1 MEGARKVGTEFALL
15 TLILV
20 TGLISARPLVLL
32 LALPIAAHLT
42 LGLALAS
49 GHRDLRVQRSLSDH
63 RMHEGGTV
71 QVHIAAEK
79 SGPAPELVMVSDDRS
94 LARYVTEGSTSLV
107 DYVPRVGS
115 LTLSYVSQP
124 RRGFYPLDGAHVS
137 VRDVLGFATWEGYM
151 PCSTPLWVLPR
162 YARAGQVNVSPRRTL
177 PRPGT
182 APSRRDGV
190 GVQFLGTRPYIPGDD
205 LRRINWKT
213 LAHREQ
219 LVINLYEGERAAEV
233 TVILDGRD
241 RVYHEIGGRDLFEQ
255 AVRACAALCDS
266 TIGDGH
272 RTALLLY
279 GERLE
284 WVVYGSGRRHLEGI
298 LQGLAKAELG
308 HSEAFADL
316 GNLPARLFPGRS
328 SVVIVSP
335 FAPGDE
341 QVLGMLRARGYDVLA
356 LVPDPFPSA
365 RTRQPATDWHRD
377 RTPISHQTGTP
388 LRLASQFM
396 AIERELLL
404 RVLMSAG
411 VRVALWDV
419 NNALAPLLKSAWG
432 KRR

>member
-15 TLILV
+15 ALILV
-20 TGLISARPLVLL
+20 TGLISTRPLVLL

-49 GHRDLRVQRSLSDH
+49 AHRDLRAQRSLSAH
-63 RMHEGGTV
+63 RIHEGGTV
-71 QVHIAAEK
+71 QVDIAAEK
-79 SGPAPELVMVSDDRS
+79 SGSAPELVMVSDDRS
-94 LARYVTEGSTSLV
+94 LARYVTEGSTSLI
-107 DYVPRVGS
+107 DFAPRTGS
-115 LTLSYVSQP
+115 MMFSYLSQP
-124 RRGFYPLDGAHVS
+124 VRGFYPLDGAHLS
-137 VRDVLGFATWEGYM
+137 VRDVLGFATWEGDV
-151 PCSTPLWVLPR
+151 PCPTPLWVLPR
-162 YARAGQVNVSPRRTL
+162 YSRTGQIKVSPRRTL

-205 LRRINWKT
+205 LRRVNWKT
-213 LAHREQ
+213 LAHRDQ

-233 TVILDGRD
+233 TVVLDGRD

-255 AVRACAALCDS
+255 AVRACASLCDS
-266 TIGDGH
+266 AIGDGH

-298 LQGLAKAELG
+298 LQGLARAKLG
-308 HSEAFADL
+308 YSEAFADL
-316 GNLPARLFPGRS
+316 GNLPARLFPSGS
-328 SVVIVSP
+328 SVIIVSP

-341 QVLGMLRARGYDVLA
+341 QALGMLRARGYDVLA
-356 LVPDPFPSA
+356 LVPDPFPPA
-365 RTRQPATDWHRD
+365 RTEQPAAAWHEG
-377 RTPISHQTGTP
+377 RTNYSVQTKTP
-388 LRLASQFM
+388 LWLASRFM

-432 KRR
+432 RRR